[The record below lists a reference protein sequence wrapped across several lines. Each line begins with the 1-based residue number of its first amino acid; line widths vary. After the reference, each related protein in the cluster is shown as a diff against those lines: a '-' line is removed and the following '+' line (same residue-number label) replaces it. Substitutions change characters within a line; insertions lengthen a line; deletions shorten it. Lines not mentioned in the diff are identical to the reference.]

1 MTVKYGEM
9 TNLVN
14 SVISIDQYKPKIG
27 EANETVVMAFEVMQ
41 EGAAKDLS
49 NLIETDV
56 VESLDVDVS
65 QGPNNNGNYLVF
77 VEFERNNN
85 LHRNIMEIIKV
96 VSNVTAINEWS
107 YEYYKGESSVELN
120 EQNLSETV
128 LDNPEQYVLRYSNAD
143 EIATNEDL
151 DRVKQL
157 AGL

>member
-14 SVISIDQYKPKIG
+14 PVVSIDQYKPKIG
-27 EANETVVMAFEVMQ
+27 EVSETVVMAFEVDVEQ
-41 EGAAKDLS
+41 AASDLS

-65 QGPNNNGNYLVF
+65 QGPNTRGKHMVF
-77 VEFERNNN
+77 VEFTRGPKLYE
-85 LHRNIMEIIKV
+85 NIRDILKV
-96 VSNVTAINEWS
+96 VSNVTTITEWKF
-107 YEYYKGESSVELN
+107 EYYKGEGAKDLN
-120 EQNLSETV
+120 EENLKNSV
-128 LDNPEQYVLRYSNAD
+128 LDNPQEYVLKYAQPK
-143 EIATNEDL
+143 NEEL

>member
-14 SVISIDQYKPKIG
+14 PVVSIDQYKPKIG
-27 EANETVVMAFEVMQ
+27 EVSETVVMAFEVDVEQ
-41 EGAAKDLS
+41 AASDLS

-65 QGPNNNGNYLVF
+65 QGPNNRGKHMVF
-77 VEFERNNN
+77 VEFERDKN
-85 LHRNIMEIIKV
+85 LYENIKNILKV
-96 VSNVTAINEWS
+96 VANVTTITEWQF
-107 YEYYKGESSVELN
+107 EYYKGEGAKDLN
-120 EQNLSETV
+120 EENLKNSV
-128 LDNPEQYVLRYSNAD
+128 LDNPQEYVLKYAQPK
-143 EIATNEDL
+143 NEEL